1 MSPSSTVI
9 VTCKYDNGHNRNPH
23 NNNNN
28 NNNINNK
35 SNNCDKNNNTM
46 MMINIEGRVAP
57 GGGSGAAG

>member
-23 NNNNN
+23 NKNNNN
-28 NNNINNK
+28 NN
-35 SNNCDKNNNTM
+35 SGDKNNNTVT
-46 MMINIEGRVAP
+46 MINVEGRVAP